1 MHITKWSQSEK
12 AIYLNPSIWHFG
24 NGRTMR
30 TIIRSVVAGIVGRW
44 TNRAQRNVR
53 VVKILCMLL

>member
-30 TIIRSVVAGIVGRW
+30 TIIRSVVAEDRED
-44 TNRAQRNVR
+44 
-53 VVKILCMLL
+53 K